1 MEIYKELKVRQ
12 AEEVNG
18 FVSQHMFFA
27 FNDKQFK
34 EGMEKLG
41 LSEKDTDKVY
51 RVAGG
56 GFCRKEKS
64 ADFHS
69 LIDRH
74 YKEIDDAIA
83 EDTTGTDFIYDMVY
97 TELCNHEYC
106 ITGDLSETLSIC
118 HITEKML
125 VENEH
130 IRRAVMRACKAA
142 ENCN

>member
-1 MEIYKELKVRQ
+1 METYNELKARQ
-12 AEEVNG
+12 SKEAND
-18 FVSQHMFFA
+18 FISQHMFFA

-51 RVAGG
+51 RVTGG
-56 GFCRKEKS
+56 GFYRKEKS
-64 ADFHS
+64 ADFHA
-69 LIDRH
+69 LLDRH

-83 EDTTGTDFIYDMVY
+83 EDATGNDFIYDMVF
-97 TELCNHEYC
+97 TELCNNEYC
-106 ITGDLSETLSIC
+106 ITRNFSETLGIC

-130 IRRAVMRACKAA
+130 IRMAVIRACKAA
-142 ENCN
+142 ENCD